1 MTTGP
6 GKARAIMASSVA
18 RRKGNFCRAV
28 EWRMGHLGEE
38 PKGIYANRQ
47 ERVAGW
53 FRSVTIQRR
62 VSPAGPL
69 CKSHQ
74 NR

>member
-1 MTTGP
+1 
-6 GKARAIMASSVA
+6 
-18 RRKGNFCRAV
+18 
-28 EWRMGHLGEE
+28 MGHLGEE

-69 CKSHQ
+69 CNAALSNGDCQ
-74 NR
+74 